1 MGITWPLLRNEA
13 LPLLQRRKTK
23 LLSICILSQETGNT
37 AQYSRWGRELL
48 ACRMTSVGG
57 AWPAVT
63 KVDISMKSDLGK

>member
-1 MGITWPLLRNEA
+1 MRITWPLLNNEA
-13 LPLLQRRKTK
+13 LPLLLQGKTK
-23 LLSICILSQETGNT
+23 LLSTCMLSQEAGST
-37 AQYSRWGRELL
+37 AQYPRWGRELL